1 MEAHHLTVLCLRSR
15 EWTSLALDG
24 ELSEFEL
31 HVMHEHRRRCPSC
44 AAFAADLDAI
54 TEAIRSTDAAPVALP
69 VAIPQRRRISPAV
82 ARVAAVAAVVVG
94 AVGIA
99 GSLTLPQDDPALP
112 AVNARQ
118 GPSDD
123 MADRLI
129 RSVKMQNVEA
139 LRHYPRGDFNGKLA
153 GLPI

>member
-1 MEAHHLTVLCLRSR
+1 MEAHHLTVLCVRSR

-31 HVMHEHRRRCPSC
+31 HVMREHLRRCLSC

-54 TEAIRSTDAAPVALP
+54 TEAIRSAEAAPVASP
-69 VAIPQRRRISPAV
+69 VTLPQRRRVSAGM
-82 ARVAAVAAVVVG
+82 ARVAAVAAVLVG

-99 GSLTLPQDDPALP
+99 GSLTLPQDGPALP
-112 AVNARQ
+112 AVNPRQ
-118 GPSDD
+118 GPSDE

-139 LRHYPRGDFNGKLA
+139 LKTYPRGDFNGKLA